1 MGPGWVSVRSPANRP
16 ATASSAETSGGTP
29 LAPPQVLKAAGP
41 KERIGREAAKTA
53 VLHRA
58 DTKTSAS
65 TSAEKAAARS
75 GKAASGRRPLKKP
88 GSAPAASIFGYRRRE
103 RKAWSAVSCWVRP
116 RRPRAP
122 ETSCARA
129 RAGRR
134 FCCREAARVP
144 AAADAEKRYR
154 MALLGCAQIV
164 RRIQS
169 HKKTRLNSGGLPC
182 SAWEQGRKRELEA
195 AVCERRK
202 NEEIRSKNFARFI

>member
-41 KERIGREAAKTA
+41 KKRIGRDAAKTA
-53 VLHRA
+53 VFHRA

-65 TSAEKAAARS
+65 ASAEKAVARS
-75 GKAASGRRPLKKP
+75 GKAASDRRPLKKP
-88 GSAPAASIFGYRRRE
+88 GSTPPVSIFGYRRRE
-103 RKAWSAVSCWVRP
+103 RKPRP
-116 RRPRAP
+116 VACCRVKPRWPRAP

-144 AAADAEKRYR
+144 AADAEKRYR
-154 MALLGCAQIV
+154 MALLGCAQVV
-164 RRIQS
+164 RRIQG
-169 HKKTRLNSGGLPC
+169 HKKTQLNSGGSPC

-195 AVCERRK
+195 AVFERRK
-202 NEEIRSKNFARFI
+202 K

>member
-1 MGPGWVSVRSPANRP
+1 MGPSWVSVRCPANRP
-16 ATASSAETSGGTP
+16 ATASSAKTSGGTP

-53 VLHRA
+53 VFHRA

-65 TSAEKAAARS
+65 ASAEKAAAQS
-75 GKAASGRRPLKKP
+75 GKAASDRRPLKKP
-88 GSAPAASIFGYRRRE
+88 GSTPPVSIFGYRRRE
-103 RKAWSAVSCWVRP
+103 RKPRP
-116 RRPRAP
+116 VACCRVKPRWPRAP
-122 ETSCARA
+122 EISCARA

-134 FCCREAARVP
+134 FCCREAAR
-144 AAADAEKRYR
+144 AADDAEKRCR
-154 MALLGCAQIV
+154 IAPLGCAQVV

-169 HKKTRLNSGGLPC
+169 HKKTRLNSGGSPC